1 MRGEQACLLLIGV
14 LQIEC
19 LSPRLLLQWTRSDVC
34 LTMQVICRCFQWI
47 KIIFVCIQIAC
58 RAFLCST
65 RLEAAQAPG
74 SRRSSWRRSPP
85 AMARW
90 PGLNSPST
98 LRLRFERVEPT
109 QKHSEHFCH
118 RWPQLL
124 WSHTTPSYRPIQA
137 LSQSMSVSLWTTRFR
152 GFAVFWN
159 LTMSDV
165 HLSNVQAI
173 YEICKRNLQ
182 VDRPTYTNLNRIIA
196 QVEI

>member
-1 MRGEQACLLLIGV
+1 M
-14 LQIEC
+14 
-19 LSPRLLLQWTRSDVC
+19 
-34 LTMQVICRCFQWI
+34 
-47 KIIFVCIQIAC
+47 
-58 RAFLCST
+58 CST
-65 RLEAAQAPG
+65 RLEAAQAPD

-152 GFAVFWN
+152 GFPVFWN

-165 HLSNVQAI
+165 QCIAMSI
-173 YEICKRNLQ
+173 WPMS
-182 VDRPTYTNLNRIIA
+182 RPSTRSARGIFKWTGQHTLTSIGS
-196 QVEI
+196 